1 MSQHQARVLAIL
13 ASIGFWTT
21 LSACA
26 GGTPI
31 PPSEARPP
39 KNGPSASRA
48 PNFGESLNI
57 IPGTI
62 DYDNNYLS
70 AVAIIRNS
78 RQKPHCSGV
87 LIHPRLVLT
96 AGHCLCA
103 ERKDKGKKL
112 INKSTCPDKATVATV
127 IYAQKEPTEPFLSP
141 HEGKVFPHD
150 SFNIV
155 LESHDSQNWTILE
168 SQADLAVI
176 LLDKAVESRF
186 PPTPIHTEDVKKE
199 DPVTVVGYGAFD
211 FVNGR
216 YMLDGK
222 TNRRFGTN
230 TITATFPT
238 GIFQIN
244 TPDPISGIGDSGGPC
259 FRDDKLVGIISSSYP
274 NKGSSI
280 TSTYRYREWI
290 NQQIEAARRNEA
302 RETR

>member
-1 MSQHQARVLAIL
+1 MSQHQARVLALL
-13 ASIGFWTT
+13 ASIFFWAT

-26 GGTPI
+26 GATPL

-39 KNGPSASRA
+39 ENGPSASRA

-57 IPGTI
+57 IHGTI

-70 AVAIIRNS
+70 TVAIIRTSGEN
-78 RQKPHCSGV
+78 PHCSGV
-87 LIHPRLVLT
+87 LIHPRLILT

-103 ERKDKGKKL
+103 QRKDKGKRF
-112 INKSTCPDKATVATV
+112 INRSTCPDKATVATV
-127 IYAQKEPTEPFLSP
+127 IYAQEAPAPPALSP

-150 SFNIV
+150 NFNIV
-155 LESHDSQNWTILE
+155 LESHDSQNWTIIE

-186 PPTPIHTEDVKKE
+186 LPTPIHTEDVKKE

-211 FVNGR
+211 LVNGR

-222 TNRRFGTN
+222 ATRRFGTN
-230 TITATFPT
+230 TITATSPDGMFK
-238 GIFQIN
+238 IN
-244 TPDPISGIGDSGGPC
+244 TPDPISGAGDSGGPC
-259 FRDDKLVGIISSSYP
+259 FRDDKLVGIITSSYP

-280 TSTYRYREWI
+280 TSTYRYRAWI
-290 NQQIEAARRNEA
+290 NQQLETARRNDA